1 MAYSPFYIT
10 PEELA
15 VYQEAQ
21 EQEILTGNNLTT
33 WRKYDIEEANRFSY
47 IFDSLVPIAIMS
59 VVLFLFWYTL
69 GQDPLMGYVAVGVL
83 IMGYGLSYLLFG
95 LDYRYDYIFSDKGFV
110 MKKRRNM
117 PKWVNTA
124 TQAVGWIGAGV
135 CGTMVAV
142 VGPMALAG
150 AGALILLSFGMLKRQ
165 PDVPTEVRVGER
177 EDWLFADYNK
187 KRKVIKFF
195 FKHDTCEYIDMEN
208 TTISRLHNRFHY
220 YVFFKTVSDL
230 ESMVNQLV
238 KEYKLDCTEVNDHKK
253 LFEAKPEARLFST
266 PVYFKEYQTDEMFDF
281 RAINTPLPER
291 EYLYNG
297 KWRTESEIEQSK
309 VEGANNLSDNI

>member
-21 EQEILTGNNLTT
+21 EQEILAGDNVRT
-33 WRKYDIEEANRFSY
+33 WHKYDVEEPFRYYFKLFALPF
-47 IFDSLVPIAIMS
+47 VIAPFLLT
-59 VVLFLFWYTL
+59 LFIHTS
-69 GQDPLMGYVAVGVL
+69 DTVGVT
-83 IMGYGLSYLLFG
+83 IFSFILSVMVSGAFYLTIG

-124 TQAVGWIGAGV
+124 TQAVGWIGAVV
-135 CGTMVAV
+135 CVVMVAV

-150 AGALILLSFGMLKRQ
+150 AGAFILVSFKMLKRQ
-165 PDVPTEVRVGER
+165 PDEPTEVRVGER

-195 FKHDTCEYIDMEN
+195 FKHDTCEYINIEH
-208 TTISRLHNRFHY
+208 TKISRLHNRFHY

-230 ESMVNQLV
+230 ESIVNQLAT
-238 KEYKLDCTEVNDHKK
+238 EYKLDCTEVADHKK
-253 LFEAKPEARLFST
+253 LFEAKPEARLFGT
-266 PVYFKEYQTDEMFDF
+266 PVCYKEYQTDEVFDL
-281 RAINTPLPER
+281 RASNAPLPER

-297 KWRTESEIEQSK
+297 KWQTESEIEQSK
-309 VEGANNLSDNI
+309 SELTTALE

>member
-21 EQEILTGNNLTT
+21 QQEILAGDNVRT
-33 WRKYDIEEANRFSY
+33 WHKYDVEEPFRYYFKLFALPF
-47 IFDSLVPIAIMS
+47 VIAPFLLT
-59 VVLFLFWYTL
+59 LFIHTS
-69 GQDPLMGYVAVGVL
+69 DTVGVT
-83 IMGYGLSYLLFG
+83 IFSFILSVMVSGAFYLTIG
-95 LDYRYDYIFSDKGFV
+95 LDYRYDYIFSSKGFV

-124 TQAVGWIGAGV
+124 TQAVGWVGAVV
-135 CGTMVAV
+135 CVVMVAL

-150 AGALILLSFGMLKRQ
+150 AGAFILLSFGILKRQ
-165 PDVPTEVRVGER
+165 PDEPTEVRVGER

-195 FKHDTCEYIDMEN
+195 FKHDTCEYINMEH
-208 TTISRLHNRFHY
+208 TKISRLHNRFHY

-230 ESMVNQLV
+230 ESMVNQLAT
-238 KEYKLDCTEVNDHKK
+238 EYKLDCTEVADHKK
-253 LFEAKPEARLFST
+253 LFEVKPEARLFGT
-266 PVYFKEYQTDEMFDF
+266 PVCYKEYQTDEVFDL
-281 RAINTPLPER
+281 RASNAPLPER

-297 KWRTESEIEQSK
+297 KWQTESEIERLK
-309 VEGANNLSDNI
+309 AEGEQRATPTS

>member
-1 MAYSPFYIT
+1 MAYSPFYVT

-21 EQEILTGNNLTT
+21 EQEILAGDNVRT
-33 WRKYDIEEANRFSY
+33 WHKYDVEEPFRYYFKLFALPF
-47 IFDSLVPIAIMS
+47 VIAPFLLT
-59 VVLFLFWYTL
+59 LFIHTS
-69 GQDPLMGYVAVGVL
+69 DTVGVT
-83 IMGYGLSYLLFG
+83 IFSFILSVMVSGAFYLTIG

-124 TQAVGWIGAGV
+124 TQAVGWIGAVV
-135 CGTMVAV
+135 CVVMVAM

-150 AGALILLSFGMLKRQ
+150 AGAFILVSFKMLKRQ
-165 PDVPTEVRVGER
+165 PDEPTEVRVGER

-195 FKHDTCEYIDMEN
+195 FKHDTCEYINIEH
-208 TTISRLHNRFHY
+208 TKISRLHNRFHY
-220 YVFFKTVSDL
+220 YVFFKTLSDL
-230 ESMVNQLV
+230 ESMVNQLAT
-238 KEYKLDCTEVNDHKK
+238 EYKLDCTEVADHKK
-253 LFEAKPEARLFST
+253 LFEAKPEARLFGT
-266 PVYFKEYQTDEMFDF
+266 PVCYKEYQTDEVFDL
-281 RAINTPLPER
+281 RASKAPLPER

-297 KWRTESEIEQSK
+297 KWQMESEIEKSK
-309 VEGANNLSDNI
+309 SELTTTKE